1 VNRWNDPERAEDLA
15 RITTTMTAPL
25 LTWLA
30 VHGNLCL
37 ALRHP
42 DNRGASRT
50 WVIAFVKAL
59 GQHLVSLDVLTADEL
74 AAAEKLEAEEGTT
87 DLTR

>member
-1 VNRWNDPERAEDLA
+1 MNPDKARMMIMIPAEA
-15 RITTTMTAPL
+15 

-42 DNRGASRT
+42 DNNSPRVRPRM
-50 WVIAFVKAL
+50 IKMVKRL
-59 GQHLVSLDVLTADEL
+59 GELLVESGLLTQAEIDE
-74 AAAEKLEAEEGTT
+74 ATRYELEQGNDITQ
-87 DLTR
+87 

>member
-1 VNRWNDPERAEDLA
+1 MNRWNNPGRAEELA
-15 RITTTMTAPL
+15 RTTMTVTAPQ

-42 DNRGASRT
+42 DNRGASRP
-50 WVIAFVKAL
+50 WVLAFVKAL
-59 GQHLVSLDVLTADEL
+59 GQHLVDAGVLTDAEL
-74 AAAEKLEAEEGTT
+74 RVAEKLEAEEGSP
-87 DLTR
+87 DL